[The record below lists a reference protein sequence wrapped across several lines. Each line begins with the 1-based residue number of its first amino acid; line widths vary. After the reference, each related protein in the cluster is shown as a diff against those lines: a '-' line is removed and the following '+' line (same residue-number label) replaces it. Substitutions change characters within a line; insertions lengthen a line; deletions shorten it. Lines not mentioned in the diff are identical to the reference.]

1 MARLRHALSDWR
13 TYIVLAYLALALVSL
28 SLYRSVQ
35 ESREADRAAIVS
47 NASRHLAN
55 CHEVEG
61 VKTGIRLFL
70 REVAKLN
77 RELDGRETP
86 DETARACKL
95 GIDRKPAAIVDKT
108 EFRARC
114 N

>member
-1 MARLRHALSDWR
+1 VARLRHALSDWR

-28 SLYRSVQ
+28 SLYRSVR
-35 ESREADRAAIVS
+35 ESREADRAVIVA

-70 REVAKLN
+70 REVEELN
-77 RELDGRETP
+77 RELDGEEAELRAQLYEQFIRRYFDVASCPRE
-86 DETARACKL
+86 ER
-95 GIDRKPAAIVDKT
+95 
-108 EFRARC
+108 
-114 N
+114 